1 MNDADAPGIDWTNE
15 TDRLLAMQMCIK
27 LADINGPC
35 KIHDIHVQWTHR
47 IAEEFYEQVNCQAD
61 SPKYM
66 KLHAVDYLF

>member
-1 MNDADAPGIDWTNE
+1 MN
-15 TDRLLAMQMCIK
+15 MCIK